1 MLAKEIINI
10 SGGLPQA
17 PYIIA
22 EAGVN
27 HEGSMSLARRLI
39 EEAAEAGADAI
50 KFQTYRADSIA
61 VRKSPAYW
69 DLEEEPTTSQHE
81 LFSKYDKFWKSEFE
95 QLKSHCDKTGIE
107 FLSTPFD
114 IESAIFLNDLMG
126 AFKISSSFKFFG
138 EFINSSQ
145 RTGISSFILLLPVA
159 AIIPKIPTSSRK
171 ILPEKIL

>member
-126 AFKISSSFKFFG
+126 AFKISSSDITNKPFIQFMASFG
-138 EFINSSQ
+138 KPFLLS
-145 RTGISSFILLLPVA
+145 TGASNKNEIEA
-159 AIIPKIPTSSRK
+159 ALGVDR
-171 ILPEKIL
+171 